1 MGNYVSTHWGT
12 YKFSVDEDKKIK
24 LDNWELDSSPTEFG
38 LGLADAAND
47 ELRIKQPHVRKG
59 WLENNCKSDGNRGRD
74 SYIPVSWDE
83 AFELASKELLETKN
97 TFGNSSI
104 YAGSYGWASAGR
116 FHHAKSQVNRFFN
129 LFGGFSSSFQSYS
142 YAAAQTLLPHIIGL
156 DLYSTLDEHTSWGAL
171 SKECELIL
179 MFGGMPLKNSKVSAG
194 GVGKHITEKGI
205 SKCFENGVEFINI
218 SPLIDDAPEFL
229 NAKQVSIRPNTD
241 TALMLA
247 LANILIKNDS
257 YDKEFI
263 EKYTVGFESFSA
275 YVLGKKNNQE
285 CTPSWASEITKIPVN
300 LIKELADKIISKKTM
315 ISLSWSLQRA
325 SRGEQPL
332 WMGITLAAMLG
343 QIGTAG
349 GGFGFGYSSVN
360 STGDSYDKIPWQSLP
375 QGQNKIKDFIPVARV
390 TDMLEK
396 PGQEFIYDGKKL
408 TYPDIKLIYWAG
420 GNPFHHHQDLNR
432 LVKAWQKP
440 KTIIVN
446 EIWWN
451 PQALHA
457 DIVFPANT
465 ALERNDLMLNPRDPT
480 IVANKSAMESFENS
494 KTDFE
499 IFSGLANKLGFLEKF
514 TGNKSEMDWIKFIWD
529 RSSKAYKK
537 TYINNDLSMPSFEEF
552 WEKGYFEVPAPRT
565 EKIMFDKFRKDP
577 AHFPLQT
584 PSGKIE
590 ISSETIANF
599 QLSDCYS
606 HPYWF
611 EPYEWLGN
619 ADEYPLHLISNQPT
633 HRLHGQLD
641 NADESQKSK
650 INGKE
655 PVMINSKDAFDRD
668 IKKGDIVMLYNARGR
683 VLAGAKISDN
693 VMPGVIV
700 LSTGAWFDPDYD
712 LNIEKHGNPNVL
724 TKDIGTSSLG
734 QGPTCHTTLVELKRA
749 EKKDILDVSIFEN
762 PKIHN
767 RET

>member
-1 MGNYVSTHWGT
+1 MSNYVSTHWGT
-12 YKFSVDEDKKIK
+12 YKFSVGENNKIK

-38 LGLADAAND
+38 LGLVDAAND
-47 ELRIKQPHVRKG
+47 KLRIRQPYVRKG
-59 WLENNCKSDGNRGRD
+59 WLDNNCKSDGNRGRD
-74 SYIPVSWDE
+74 DFIPISWDK
-83 AFELASKELLETKN
+83 AFELASKELLDTKKA
-97 TFGNSSI
+97 FGNSAI
-104 YAGSYGWASAGR
+104 FAGSYGWASAGR

-156 DLYSTLDEHTSWGAL
+156 DLYSTLDEHTSWEAL

-194 GVGKHITEKGI
+194 GVGKHVTKQGMI
-205 SKCFENGVEFINI
+205 KCIENGVEFINI
-218 SPLIDDAPEFL
+218 SPLQDDAPSFL
-229 NAKQVSIRPNTD
+229 NAKQVPIRPNTD

-247 LANILIKNDS
+247 LANILIKNNA
-257 YDKEFI
+257 YDKSFI
-263 EKYTVGFESFSA
+263 KKYTVGFESFSD
-275 YVLGKKNNQE
+275 YVLGKKNNQDCSPE
-285 CTPSWASEITKIPVN
+285 WASKITNIPVKS
-300 LIKELADKIISKKTM
+300 IKKLAEKIISKKTL
-315 ISLSWSLQRA
+315 ISISWSLQRA

-343 QIGTAG
+343 QIGTAA

-375 QGQNKIKDFIPVARV
+375 QGVNPIKDFIPVARV

-396 PGQEFIYDGKKL
+396 PGDEFLYDGKKL

-440 KTIIVN
+440 NTIIVN

-457 DIVFPANT
+457 DIIFPANT

-480 IVANKSAMESFENS
+480 IVANKSAMKSFENS

-499 IFSGLANKLGFLEKF
+499 IFSGLAKKLGFLESF
-514 TGNKSEMDWIKFIWD
+514 TDNKSEMDWIKFIWD
-529 RSSKAYKK
+529 KSSQAYKK
-537 TYINNDLSMPSFEEF
+537 TYKESDLSLPSFEEF
-552 WEKGYFEVPAPRT
+552 WEKGYFEVPAPRI
-565 EKIMFDKFRKDP
+565 EKIMFDKFRRDP
-577 AHFPLQT
+577 SRFPLQT

-590 ISSETIANF
+590 ISSDTISSF
-599 QLSDCYS
+599 QLPDCHS

-619 ADEYPLHLISNQPT
+619 VDEYPLHLISNQPT
-633 HRLHGQLD
+633 HRLHSQLD
-641 NADESQKSK
+641 NAEMSQKNK
-650 INGKE
+650 IHGKE
-655 PVMINSKDAFDRD
+655 PVMINSKDASDRD
-668 IKKGDIVMLYNARGR
+668 IKNGDIVLLYNARGK

-693 VMPGVIV
+693 IMPGVVV

-712 LNIEKHGNPNVL
+712 LNIERHGNPNVL
-724 TKDIGTSSLG
+724 TKDVGTSSLG
-734 QGPTCHTTLVELKRA
+734 QGPTCHTTLVELK
-749 EKKDILDVSIFEN
+749 KQVNNLF
-762 PKIHN
+762 
-767 RET
+767 

>member
-83 AFELASKELLETKN
+83 AFELASKELLETKK

-194 GVGKHITEKGI
+194 GVGKHTTEKGI
-205 SKCFENGVEFINI
+205 SKCFEKGVEFINI

-285 CTPSWASEITKIPVN
+285 CTPSWASEITKIPVD

-396 PGQEFIYDGKKL
+396 PGQEFIYDGQKL

-480 IVANKSAMESFENS
+480 IVANKRAMKSFENS

-529 RSSKAYKK
+529 KSSKAYEK
-537 TYINNDLSMPSFEEF
+537 TDINNDLSMPSFEEF

-565 EKIMFDKFRKDP
+565 EKVMFDKFRKDP

-641 NADESQKSK
+641 NAKESQKSK

-700 LSTGAWFDPDYD
+700 LSTGAWFDPNYD

-749 EKKDILDVSIFEN
+749 KKEDILDVSIFEN

>member
-1 MGNYVSTHWGT
+1 MSNYVSTHWGT
-12 YKFSVDEDKKIK
+12 YKFSLDENKKIK
-24 LDNWELDSSPTEFG
+24 LDHWELDSSPTDFG
-38 LGLADAAND
+38 LGLADAAVD
-47 ELRIKQPHVRKG
+47 ELRIKQPFVRKG
-59 WLENNCKSDGNRGRD
+59 WIDNNCKGDGNRGRD
-74 SYIPVSWDE
+74 DFVPISWDE
-83 AFELASKELLETKN
+83 AFELASKELLETKK
-97 TFGNSSI
+97 TFGNSAI
-104 YAGSYGWASAGR
+104 FAGSYGWASAGR

-156 DLYSTLDEHTSWGAL
+156 DLYSTLDEHTSWEAL

-194 GVGKHITEKGI
+194 GVGKHVTKQGMT
-205 SKCFENGVEFINI
+205 KCSENGVEFINI
-218 SPLIDDAPEFL
+218 SPIQDDAPSFL
-229 NAKQVSIRPNTD
+229 NAKQVPIRPNTD

-247 LANILIKNDS
+247 LANILIKNET
-257 YDKEFI
+257 YDKRFI
-263 EKYTVGFESFSA
+263 KKYTVGFDSFA
-275 YVLGKKNNQE
+275 DYVLGKKDNPD
-285 CTPSWASEITKIPVN
+285 CTPEWASQITNIPVDS
-300 LIKELADKIISKKTM
+300 IKELAEKIISKKTM
-315 ISLSWSLQRA
+315 ISISWSLQRA

-375 QGQNKIKDFIPVARV
+375 QGVNPIKDFIPVARV

-396 PGQEFIYDGKKL
+396 PGEEFLYDGQKL

-440 KTIIVN
+440 NTIIVN

-457 DIVFPANT
+457 DIIFPANT

-480 IVANKSAMESFENS
+480 IVANKSAMNSFENS

-499 IFSGLANKLGFLEKF
+499 IFSGLAKKLGFLESF
-514 TGNKSEMDWIKFIWD
+514 TENKSEMDWIKFIWD
-529 RSSKAYKK
+529 ESSKAYKK
-537 TYINNDLSMPSFEEF
+537 TYKNSDLSLPSFEEF
-552 WEKGYFEVPAPRT
+552 WQKGYFEVPTPKI
-565 EKIMFDKFRKDP
+565 EKIMFDKFRKNP
-577 AHFPLQT
+577 SRFPLQT

-590 ISSETIANF
+590 ISSETISSF
-599 QLSDCYS
+599 QLTDCHS
-606 HPYWF
+606 HPCWY

-619 ADEYPLHLISNQPT
+619 VDEYPLHLISNQPKY
-633 HRLHGQLD
+633 RLHSQLD
-641 NADESQKSK
+641 NAEMSQKDK
-650 INGKE
+650 IHGKE
-655 PVMINSKDAFDRD
+655 PVMINSKDALDRD
-668 IKKGDIVMLYNARGR
+668 IKNGDIVLLYNARGR
-683 VLAGAKISDN
+683 VLAGARISDN
-693 VMPGVIV
+693 VMPGVVV

-712 LNIEKHGNPNVL
+712 LNIERHGNPNVL
-724 TKDIGTSSLG
+724 TKDVGTSSLG
-734 QGPTCHTTLVELKRA
+734 QGPTCHTTLVELK
-749 EKKDILDVSIFEN
+749 KTN
-762 PKIHN
+762 
-767 RET
+767 

>member
-1 MGNYVSTHWGT
+1 MSNYVSTHWGT
-12 YKFSVDEDKKIK
+12 YKFSVDENNKIK

-38 LGLADAAND
+38 LGLVDAAND
-47 ELRIKQPHVRKG
+47 KLRIKQPYVRKG
-59 WLENNCKSDGNRGRD
+59 WLDNNCKSDGNRGRD
-74 SYIPVSWDE
+74 DFIPISWDK
-83 AFELASKELLETKN
+83 AFELASKELLETKKA
-97 TFGNSSI
+97 FGNSAI
-104 YAGSYGWASAGR
+104 FAGSYGWASAGR

-156 DLYSTLDEHTSWGAL
+156 DLYSTLDEHTSWEAL

-194 GVGKHITEKGI
+194 GVGKHVTKQGMI
-205 SKCFENGVEFINI
+205 KCIENGVEFINI
-218 SPLIDDAPEFL
+218 SPLQDDAPSFL
-229 NAKQVSIRPNTD
+229 NAKQVPIRPNTD

-247 LANILIKNDS
+247 LANILIKNNA
-257 YDKEFI
+257 YDKSFI
-263 EKYTVGFESFSA
+263 KKYTVGFESFSD
-275 YVLGKKNNQE
+275 YVLGKKNNQDCSPE
-285 CTPSWASEITKIPVN
+285 WASKITNIPVKS
-300 LIKELADKIISKKTM
+300 IKKLAEKIISKKTL
-315 ISLSWSLQRA
+315 ISISWSLQRA

-343 QIGTAG
+343 QIGTAA

-375 QGQNKIKDFIPVARV
+375 QGVNPIKDFIPVARV

-396 PGQEFIYDGKKL
+396 PGDEFLYDGKKL

-440 KTIIVN
+440 NTIIVN

-457 DIVFPANT
+457 DIIFPANT

-480 IVANKSAMESFENS
+480 IVANKSAMKSFENS

-499 IFSGLANKLGFLEKF
+499 IFSGLAKKLGFLESF
-514 TGNKSEMDWIKFIWD
+514 TDNKSEMDWIKFIWD
-529 RSSKAYKK
+529 KSSQAYKK
-537 TYINNDLSMPSFEEF
+537 TYKESDLSLPSFEEF
-552 WEKGYFEVPAPRT
+552 WEKGYFEVPAPRI
-565 EKIMFDKFRKDP
+565 EKIMFDKFRRDP
-577 AHFPLQT
+577 SRFPLQT

-590 ISSETIANF
+590 ISSDTISSF
-599 QLSDCYS
+599 QLPDCHS

-619 ADEYPLHLISNQPT
+619 VDEYPLHLISNQPT
-633 HRLHGQLD
+633 HRLHSQLD
-641 NADESQKSK
+641 NAEMSQKNK
-650 INGKE
+650 IHGKE
-655 PVMINSKDAFDRD
+655 PVMINSKDASDRD
-668 IKKGDIVMLYNARGR
+668 IKNGDIVLLYNARGK

-693 VMPGVIV
+693 IMPGVVV

-712 LNIEKHGNPNVL
+712 LNIERHGNPNVL
-724 TKDIGTSSLG
+724 TKDVGTSSLG
-734 QGPTCHTTLVELKRA
+734 QGPTCHTTLVELK
-749 EKKDILDVSIFEN
+749 
-762 PKIHN
+762 KIS
-767 RET
+767 

>member
-83 AFELASKELLETKN
+83 AFKLASKELLETKK

-285 CTPSWASEITKIPVN
+285 CTPSWASEITKIPVD

-396 PGQEFIYDGKKL
+396 PGQEFIYDGQKL

-480 IVANKSAMESFENS
+480 IVANKSAMKSFENS

-537 TYINNDLSMPSFEEF
+537 TYINNNISMPSFEEF

-599 QLSDCYS
+599 QLPDCYS

-619 ADEYPLHLISNQPT
+619 VNEYPLHLISNQPT

-641 NADESQKSK
+641 NAVESQKSK

-700 LSTGAWFDPDYD
+700 LSTGAWFDPNYD

-749 EKKDILDVSIFEN
+749 KKEDILDVSIFEN